1 MEALS
6 KEATKIF
13 KYLEELVGMRNFD
26 SNKSAQEIYKKQSK
40 KLKQVITQLEEL
52 KKEELKKEELKKE
65 QRSNESMEKME
76 IRNTEFENE
85 LRSLNTTANG
95 TALIPENVQNEI
107 VKKMEDVSPAFANAR
122 KIPSVHGE
130 LKVARE
136 SDSVTGG
143 FFGEGEEILEESIA
157 FEYATLKQKRVGA
170 ALSLS
175 NQLINDSAVDI
186 VGYVNDLVSRRL
198 AKAVEQAIFNGDG
211 VKEFAGIVN
220 DSAVQSVAAESG
232 ALTIDNVIDLYTSL
246 HPAFLDGAVFYMNRP
261 TFNAL
266 AKLKDNNGHMY
277 MQNGVVNGKIT
288 YTLLGLP
295 VAVTEGLNATTPIV
309 LANLAEGYSI
319 MVKQDMKLQTIVD
332 GPNALRGSQLIVA
345 DGYMDGAI
353 TNPAAIVKLTVAQS

>member
-1 MEALS
+1 MKNEKMEALS

-13 KYLEELVGMRNFD
+13 KYLEELVEMRNFD
-26 SNKSAQEIYKKQSK
+26 SNKSAQEIYEKQSK
-40 KLKQVITQLEEL
+40 KLEQVITQLEEL
-52 KKEELKKEELKKE
+52 KKEE
-65 QRSNESMEKME
+65 RGNESMEKME
-76 IRNTEFENE
+76 TRSTEFEKE

-107 VKKMEDVSPAFANAR
+107 VKRMEEISPAFASAR
-122 KIPSVHGE
+122 KIPSVYGE

-136 SDSVTGG
+136 NDEVAGG
-143 FFGEGEEILEESIA
+143 FFGEGEEILEQSIA

-198 AKAVEQAIFNGDG
+198 SKAVEQAIFNGDG

-220 DSAVQSVAAESG
+220 DSAVQSVAAEG
-232 ALTIDNVIDLYTSL
+232 GVLTIDSVIDLYTSL
-246 HPAFLDGAVFYMNRP
+246 HPAFLDGAVFYMTRP
-261 TFNAL
+261 AFNVL
-266 AKLKDNNGHMY
+266 AKLKDNNGHLY
-277 MQNGVVNGKIT
+277 MQNGVVNGVIT
-288 YTLLGLP
+288 YTLLGTP
-295 VAVTEGLNATTPIV
+295 VAVTEGLDAATPIV

-345 DGYMDGAI
+345 DGYMDGAV
-353 TNPAAIVKLTVAQS
+353 TNPAAIVKLTVA